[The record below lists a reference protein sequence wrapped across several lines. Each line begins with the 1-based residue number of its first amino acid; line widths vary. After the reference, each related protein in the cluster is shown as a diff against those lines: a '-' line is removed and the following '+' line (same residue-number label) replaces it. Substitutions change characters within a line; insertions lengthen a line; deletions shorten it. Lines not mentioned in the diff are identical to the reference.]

1 MTTVLNQIHH
11 TLKQINIKRSAIH
24 IEKAR
29 KFAVN
34 DWVLLDRRDLQVKA
48 GNNRSLTNK
57 WIGPYKVIETTRTHA
72 YRLEVPEGTR
82 WHNVVHTT
90 LLKLFRT
97 RDDPQG
103 MDEDRDNEIYEV
115 ETILNSRKYT

>member
-1 MTTVLNQIHH
+1 MTTVHNQIHH

-34 DWVLLDRRDLQVKA
+34 DWVLVDRRNLQVKA

-57 WIGPYKVIETTRTHA
+57 WIGPYKVTETIGTHA

-90 LLKLFRT
+90 LLKPFRT
-97 RDDPQG
+97 RD
-103 MDEDRDNEIYEV
+103 Y
-115 ETILNSRKYT
+115 S

>member
-1 MTTVLNQIHH
+1 MTTVHNQIHH

-24 IEKAR
+24 IEKAC
-29 KFAVN
+29 KFAAN
-34 DWVLLDRRDLQVKA
+34 DWVLVDRCNLQVKA

-57 WIGPYKVIETTRTHA
+57 WIGLYQVIETIGTYA

-82 WHNVVHTT
+82 WHNVVHKT

-97 RDDPQG
+97 RDDPQD
-103 MDEDRDNEIYEV
+103 MDEDEDNEIYKV
-115 ETILNSRKYT
+115 VTILNSR